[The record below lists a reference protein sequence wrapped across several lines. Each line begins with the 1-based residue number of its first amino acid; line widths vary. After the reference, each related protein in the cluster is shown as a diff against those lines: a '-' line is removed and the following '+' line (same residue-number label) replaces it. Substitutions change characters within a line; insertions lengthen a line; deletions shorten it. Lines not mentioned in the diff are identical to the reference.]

1 MHTPRFFKLI
11 LLILILTSSN
21 HASANSPYQTK
32 APSSLAS
39 IAETLEDPS
48 GKLTIHDVTSPEK
61 SKAFSAWGSENNI
74 NYGFTS
80 SAHWIRIPISNL
92 AGEDSSKVLEIP
104 YAQISEISFFAP
116 NSNPIVTGNLYPV
129 KTRPFF
135 HRFYAFPIQTTLESR
150 YFYIRVASSYALTVP
165 IMLWQEDAFYAHQQK
180 TLMVQF
186 LYYGGLL
193 TLLIYNIFL
202 FISLKNRQ
210 FLYYALFAGLFGMG
224 MLAGNGYG
232 RLLLWPDLAKF
243 DDISQTF
250 LLSLTSAMGATFTSA
265 FLDTRNQLP
274 RIHRLLKISA
284 LLFIVVAAFLVVS
297 ISIELPTKIAFE
309 IFALNAVLT
318 FFLIVLAGIKS
329 IKLGYKPARFFSLAW
344 GMLFI
349 GAVVATL
356 RAFGIITSNTITEYV
371 LQISSSIEMLIFSLA
386 LAAMIAEE
394 KIQREAAQQRAL
406 IAENKL
412 VKTLQSTEKDLKKLI
427 AERTKELEISLA
439 HEKALRNQYVRF
451 SALIA
456 HEFRN
461 PLSIIQSQLSLIRKE
476 DQKGTNQIEKRSNII
491 LDTTNRLAAMF
502 DGWLDQGR
510 VQNALS
516 NLNITNIKLM
526 PWLEGLIKKY
536 SVASNQLD
544 FEIKLNSEIKSIE
557 ADTELLQSALNNLI
571 DNAVKYSPAGSTITI
586 ETLQKPGYVGI
597 AVIDHGIGIAP
608 KHQEKVFDE
617 YFRVSPE
624 GTTTGI
630 GLGLALVK
638 EIAKAH
644 KGYIDLKSKINQGS
658 TFTIWIPST

>member
-1 MHTPRFFKLI
+1 M
-11 LLILILTSSN
+11 
-21 HASANSPYQTK
+21 
-32 APSSLAS
+32 AS
-39 IAETLEDPS
+39 IAEILEDPS
-48 GKLTIHDVTSPEK
+48 GELTINDVTSPEK

-80 SAHWIRIPISNL
+80 SAHWIRIPLVKAS
-92 AGEDSSKVLEIP
+92 GEDASKVIEVP

-116 NSNPIVTGNLYPV
+116 EHPTVVTGNLYPV
-129 KTRPFF
+129 SSRAFF
-135 HRFYAFPIQTTLESR
+135 HRFFAFPIELKNETQ

-193 TLLIYNIFL
+193 TLLIYNLFL
-202 FISLKNRQ
+202 FFSLKNRQ

-265 FLDTRNQLP
+265 FLNTRNQLP
-274 RIHRLLKISA
+274 RIHRLLKTSA
-284 LLFIVVAAFLVVS
+284 LLFIVVSAFLLAS
-297 ISIELPTKIAFE
+297 IWIELPTKIAFE
-309 IFALNAVLT
+309 IFALNAVVT

-344 GMLFI
+344 GMLFV
-349 GAVVATL
+349 GAVIATL
-356 RAFGIITSNTITEYV
+356 RAFGVVTSNTITEYV

-394 KIQREAAQQRAL
+394 KNQREIAQKRAL
-406 IAENKL
+406 VAENKL
-412 VKTLQSTEKDLKKLI
+412 VKTLQSAEKDLKKLI
-427 AERTKELEISLA
+427 AERTQELEISLA

-516 NLNITNIKLM
+516 NLNISKIKLM

-536 SVASNQLD
+536 SVASNKLD
-544 FEIKLNSEIKSIE
+544 FEIKLNPQIKSIE

-571 DNAVKYSPAGSTITI
+571 DNAVKYSPAGSSITI

-597 AVIDHGIGIAP
+597 AVIDQGIGIAP
-608 KHQEKVFDE
+608 KHQEKVFAE

-644 KGYIDLKSKINQGS
+644 KGYIDLKSKLNQGS
-658 TFTIWIPST
+658 TFTIWIPNKD